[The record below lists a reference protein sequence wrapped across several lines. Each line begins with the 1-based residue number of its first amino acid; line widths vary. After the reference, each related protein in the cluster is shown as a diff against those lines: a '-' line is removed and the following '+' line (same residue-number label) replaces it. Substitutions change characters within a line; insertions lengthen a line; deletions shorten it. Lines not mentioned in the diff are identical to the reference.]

1 MIYIPMNKAEWAYE
15 SMACFVKEW
24 YRMPGVEDAFSEG
37 EYCMIRY
44 HEAMD
49 AYARLRERLGVV
61 DEDEDVEIMISAF
74 EDIQQKLCLRMYHY
88 GARFGE

>member
-1 MIYIPMNKAEWAYE
+1 MDIVEQVYLSLTGELVDPIRYVPNAFEQGSYCAERYQEMLDAYE
-15 SMACFVKEW
+15 
-24 YRMPGVEDAFSEG
+24 
-37 EYCMIRY
+37 
-44 HEAMD
+44 
-49 AYARLRERLGVV
+49 RLRERLGVT